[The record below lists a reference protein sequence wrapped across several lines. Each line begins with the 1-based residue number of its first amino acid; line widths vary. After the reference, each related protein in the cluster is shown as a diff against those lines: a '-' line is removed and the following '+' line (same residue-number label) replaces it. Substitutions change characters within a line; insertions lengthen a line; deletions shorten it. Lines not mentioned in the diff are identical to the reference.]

1 MRITDIALST
11 PVTGARPPAAR
22 RPGEGAGA
30 APVVRPAPTERGASP
45 DEVAEVA
52 LQKAAAFAAAARTVA
67 AQNELASASA
77 SQERL
82 TEALVP

>member
-11 PVTGARPPAAR
+11 PVAGARPATAR
-22 RPGEGAGA
+22 RPGEGAGPP
-30 APVVRPAPTERGASP
+30 PVLTPGPAERGASP

-52 LQKAAAFAAAARTVA
+52 LQRAAAFAAAARTIA
-67 AQNELASASA
+67 AQNELAAASA

-82 TEALVP
+82 TEARVP